1 MRISSLG
8 VTPSERYLAK
18 LCQKSFLSLWS
29 FPNVYTDEG
38 KRGSKADGHE
48 LCDLLVV
55 FGENLII
62 FSDKHISF
70 NETVDIGI
78 SWKRWFRRAIQ
89 QSASQIYGAER
100 WIQKFPL
107 RIFLDRKCRQPFPIA
122 IQPKKIHRVI
132 VARGIYQACKNY
144 FGGRSIGS
152 LMINTTIAGDTHFSF
167 PFNIGH
173 VAPDKG
179 FLHVFED
186 FTLDAVFDE
195 LDTVDDF
202 IAYLT
207 KREAFLT
214 ASKPKVIAAGDE
226 QLLSV
231 YLTKLNDKGEHDF
244 VFNSYK
250 ESYEG
255 IFLDE
260 SFWEGMKKNPK
271 YIAKKQAEQESYA
284 WDRLIEHV
292 IKHTPSQSH
301 PVVIEPAVRLM
312 ASEPRIRRRQLARA
326 IVSLITGTPLGNR
339 AVRVVYSHDYS
350 SRAYV
355 FLVVPKLDS
364 ESYSQFRENREYLL
378 GAYCRVAKL
387 ICVKAEFII
396 GIATEPHAGAGSSED
411 FAFFDVR
418 NWTIEM
424 ETEARQLQE
433 KYSLLKASN
442 VRRTDTW
449 EDEFPGRI

>member
-1 MRISSLG
+1 MRNSSLG

-89 QSASQIYGAER
+89 KSASQIYGAER
-100 WIQKFPL
+100 WIQKFPS

-122 IQPKKIHRVI
+122 IQPEKIHRVI

-152 LMINTTIAGDTHFSF
+152 LMVNTTIAGDTHFSF

-186 FTLDAVFDE
+186 FTLDAVFEE

-207 KREAFLT
+207 KREAF
-214 ASKPKVIAAGDE
+214 
-226 QLLSV
+226 
-231 YLTKLNDKGEHDF
+231 
-244 VFNSYK
+244 
-250 ESYEG
+250 
-255 IFLDE
+255 
-260 SFWEGMKKNPK
+260 
-271 YIAKKQAEQESYA
+271 
-284 WDRLIEHV
+284 
-292 IKHTPSQSH
+292 
-301 PVVIEPAVRLM
+301 
-312 ASEPRIRRRQLARA
+312 
-326 IVSLITGTPLGNR
+326 
-339 AVRVVYSHDYS
+339 
-350 SRAYV
+350 
-355 FLVVPKLDS
+355 
-364 ESYSQFRENREYLL
+364 
-378 GAYCRVAKL
+378 
-387 ICVKAEFII
+387 
-396 GIATEPHAGAGSSED
+396 
-411 FAFFDVR
+411 
-418 NWTIEM
+418 
-424 ETEARQLQE
+424 
-433 KYSLLKASN
+433 
-442 VRRTDTW
+442 
-449 EDEFPGRI
+449 